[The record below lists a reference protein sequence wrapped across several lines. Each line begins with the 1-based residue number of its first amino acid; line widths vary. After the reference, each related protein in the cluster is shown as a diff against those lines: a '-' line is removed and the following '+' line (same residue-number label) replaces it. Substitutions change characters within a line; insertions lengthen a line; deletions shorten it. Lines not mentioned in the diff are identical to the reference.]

1 MINTNNFA
9 ISPAAISFIKVS
21 IFSVFMGL
29 IFGWI
34 NHKIFV
40 KAKDATL
47 ATILSLVIPLFA
59 YSGAEYFHI
68 SGVLTVVTCGLYVS
82 YYYFEVN
89 SLNIKTRIKEFW
101 EVMIYILNAAVF
113 IVLGLQLPEITHKF
127 SSIELQHLICA
138 GLLLSCVVILGRIIW
153 MFPIA
158 SLRVWINNRRGIF
171 DDRLDKKFFSEI
183 FIGSWSGMRG
193 VVSLAAALAIPET
206 LNNNTQFPMRNEI
219 LLITFIVI
227 LFTLIVQSISL
238 PIIIRKLK

>member
-9 ISPAAISFIKVS
+9 ISSAAISFVKIS
-21 IFSVFMGL
+21 IFSVLMGL
-29 IFGWI
+29 VFGWV

-47 ATILSLVIPLFA
+47 ATLLSLVIPLFA
-59 YSGAEYFHI
+59 YSGAEYFNL

-127 SSIELQHLICA
+127 SDIELQHLIGT

-153 MFPIA
+153 IFPIA
-158 SLRVWINNRRGIF
+158 TLRVWINNRRGIF
-171 DDRLDKKFFSEI
+171 TDRLNKNFFSEI

-193 VVSLAAALAIPET
+193 AVSLAAALAIPET
-206 LNNNTQFPMRNEI
+206 LSNNTQFPMKNEI

-227 LFTLIVQSISL
+227 LFTLIIQSISL
-238 PIIIRKLK
+238 PIIIKKLK